1 MTNKYYAKLVES
13 NTNLSFFFCLFIYT
27 IFSICMINLH
37 LEKNDFGKDIKRT
50 IKIRHYVN
58 LIGW

>member
-1 MTNKYYAKLVES
+1 
-13 NTNLSFFFCLFIYT
+13 
-27 IFSICMINLH
+27 MITLH

-58 LIGW
+58 LIGWQVFNSFIFVSAIAAKSDINPTGKHTILKAL